1 MLCCFFLCN
10 GDVSSQFRFTGKA
23 VLSLDSVGRFA
34 VQCHVLPREETMQL
48 AVVLSPSSC
57 LHHQIGRMFP
67 FFLIFRQLS
76 QYRPVFRQC
85 GITDKKFDKERFV
98 FSCLRILC
106 RKGVPPPVI
115 SMPCQRPVQ
124 HTGISCYIMMIE
136 HFLFSSY

>member
-1 MLCCFFLCN
+1 MLCSLFCCN
-10 GDVSSQFRFTGKA
+10 IDASFQLFFTGKA
-23 VLSLDSVGRFA
+23 IFRFDSIGGITVHR
-34 VQCHVLPREETMQL
+34 HILPCEKTMQL
-48 AVVLSPSSC
+48 AMVFSPGAR

-76 QYRPVFRQC
+76 QYRPVFPQC
-85 GITDKKFDKERFV
+85 GIAYKEFDKERFV
-98 FSCLRILC
+98 FSRLRILC